1 MLNVTLSAPG
11 QLEKSLPITVSALP
25 LCEIMRLDRQTV
37 VRDSEG
43 QLLTM
48 LKGDSQKECTADI
61 LTSTQDV
68 FEICPEFHCAKVDA
82 KLCNQQ

>member
-1 MLNVTLSAPG
+1 MCYFWWA
-11 QLEKSLPITVSALP
+11 ALDAQ
-25 LCEIMRLDRQTV
+25 CDIVCTRTIGEEFADHM

-68 FEICPEFHCAKVDA
+68 FEICLEFHCAEVDA